1 MSNHEAYI
9 MEQLS
14 HAPDEMSRA
23 YELTLTRMMTASDT
37 PLNIRSVLDL
47 LQDQNKP
54 ESLRYACFVM
64 ATIWYRHMKD
74 MLNVEDLLHRYGKTF
89 RTHPSFLH
97 YRLLSCV
104 DCGYRKDW
112 REILKQAEENVKQ
125 MKNSG
130 ARHMFAEFTAMFFES
145 DQMDAEASEREMWLE
160 KATAQINIAVQEN
173 PEYAKFYATKGRIY
187 ALQGLYDEAILL
199 VKLAIEKE
207 DSSRKD
213 YAIRIG
219 NYQVVQMNIQQ
230 RRHLQQLRQELADY
244 RENQQV
250 MYAQINDKADEING
264 SLMRN
269 LEYLG
274 IFAGIISFTIGSLSL
289 ADDASKYSLPGA
301 GALILILF
309 GALVGTY
316 GMFDLIIH
324 GYKKNDKKR
333 YIIVFLGAL
342 LFILGGFVI
351 CWNI

>member
-112 REILKQAEENVKQ
+112 REILKQAEENVC
-125 MKNSG
+125 
-130 ARHMFAEFTAMFFES
+130 R
-145 DQMDAEASEREMWLE
+145 
-160 KATAQINIAVQEN
+160 V
-173 PEYAKFYATKGRIY
+173 
-187 ALQGLYDEAILL
+187 
-199 VKLAIEKE
+199 
-207 DSSRKD
+207 
-213 YAIRIG
+213 
-219 NYQVVQMNIQQ
+219 
-230 RRHLQQLRQELADY
+230 Y
-244 RENQQV
+244 RYV
-250 MYAQINDKADEING
+250 
-264 SLMRN
+264 L
-269 LEYLG
+269 
-274 IFAGIISFTIGSLSL
+274 
-289 ADDASKYSLPGA
+289 
-301 GALILILF
+301 
-309 GALVGTY
+309 
-316 GMFDLIIH
+316 
-324 GYKKNDKKR
+324 
-333 YIIVFLGAL
+333 
-342 LFILGGFVI
+342 
-351 CWNI
+351 

>member
-1 MSNHEAYI
+1 
-9 MEQLS
+9 
-14 HAPDEMSRA
+14 
-23 YELTLTRMMTASDT
+23 
-37 PLNIRSVLDL
+37 
-47 LQDQNKP
+47 
-54 ESLRYACFVM
+54 
-64 ATIWYRHMKD
+64 
-74 MLNVEDLLHRYGKTF
+74 
-89 RTHPSFLH
+89 
-97 YRLLSCV
+97 
-104 DCGYRKDW
+104 
-112 REILKQAEENVKQ
+112 
-125 MKNSG
+125 
-130 ARHMFAEFTAMFFES
+130 MFFES
-145 DQMDAEASEREMWLE
+145 DQMDAAASEREMWLE

-244 RENQQV
+244 RENQQA

>member
-145 DQMDAEASEREMWLE
+145 DQMDAVASEREMWLE

-173 PEYAKFYATKGRIY
+173 PR
-187 ALQGLYDEAILL
+187 
-199 VKLAIEKE
+199 V
-207 DSSRKD
+207 
-213 YAIRIG
+213 
-219 NYQVVQMNIQQ
+219 
-230 RRHLQQLRQELADY
+230 
-244 RENQQV
+244 
-250 MYAQINDKADEING
+250 
-264 SLMRN
+264 
-269 LEYLG
+269 
-274 IFAGIISFTIGSLSL
+274 
-289 ADDASKYSLPGA
+289 
-301 GALILILF
+301 
-309 GALVGTY
+309 
-316 GMFDLIIH
+316 
-324 GYKKNDKKR
+324 
-333 YIIVFLGAL
+333 
-342 LFILGGFVI
+342 
-351 CWNI
+351 C